1 MKKFFTHT
9 DRVVPVHHPRV
20 LVETAVSQGANRD
33 ALLENVGISWD
44 TLAIPEARISY
55 VQFGVLAS
63 NALRLTNNPALGLD
77 FGRNLHLSHMGVLG
91 LALMSSETIGA
102 ALAVGLRYY
111 RFLAPAWDLRLQTD
125 DRRALLTAHEAI
137 PNNPLRVFS
146 TEALVGAIAGQG
158 SYLLGRKLPV
168 VELRLSYSK
177 PDHFAA
183 YAELDM
189 PIVFDHELTQAEFDS
204 DVLAEP
210 IAGADPATA
219 RLAERYCADEA
230 SANAWVDGLVT
241 QVRRL
246 LASRRGR
253 YPDLEEVARVLQ
265 TSTRSLRRGLHG
277 MGTSYQELLD
287 EARRARAEAWVRST
301 ELTAQQIAGQ
311 LGFSDVRSFR
321 RAFKRWTGVTPNVY
335 RDEAEKA

>member
-20 LVETAVSQGANRD
+20 LVETAVSQGADRD

-55 VQFGVLAS
+55 VQFGQLAS

-77 FGRNLHLSHMGVLG
+77 FGRNLHVSHMGVLG

-102 ALAVGLRYY
+102 ALEVGLRYY
-111 RFLAPAWDLRLQTD
+111 RFLAPAWELRLEID
-125 DRRALLTAHEAI
+125 EHRALLTARDAI
-137 PNNPLRVFS
+137 PNNPLRVFA
-146 TEALVGAIAGQG
+146 TEALVTAIAGQG

-168 VELRLSYSK
+168 VELRLNYSK
-177 PDHFAA
+177 PEHFAR
-183 YAELDM
+183 YADLDM
-189 PIVFDHELTQAEFDS
+189 PIVFDREVTQSEFDRA
-204 DVLAEP
+204 VLDEP

-219 RLAERYCADEA
+219 RLAERYCADE
-230 SANAWVDGLVT
+230 ANAWVDGLVT

-265 TSTRSLRRGLHG
+265 TSTRSLRRGLQG

-321 RAFKRWTGVTPNVY
+321 RAFKRWTGVTPNVF

>member
-20 LVETAVSQGANRD
+20 LVETAVSQGADRES
-33 ALLENVGISWD
+33 LLENVGITWD

-55 VQFGVLAS
+55 VQFGVLTG
-63 NALRLTNNPALGLD
+63 NALKLTNNPALGLD

-102 ALAVGLRYY
+102 ALEVGLRYY
-111 RFLAPAWDLRLQTD
+111 RFLAPAWDLRLETI
-125 DRRALLTAHEAI
+125 DRRGLLTAREAI
-137 PNNPLRVFS
+137 PYNPFRVFA

-158 SYLLGRKLPV
+158 SFLLGRKLPV
-168 VELRLSYSK
+168 VELRLNYAK
-177 PDHFAA
+177 PDHYER

-189 PIVFDHELTQAEFDS
+189 PIAFDHELTQAEFDAA
-204 DVLAEP
+204 VLAEP

-230 SANAWVDGLVT
+230 SANAWMDGLVT

-246 LASRRGR
+246 LGSRLGS
-253 YPDLEEVARVLQ
+253 YPDLEEVARMLQ
-265 TSTRSLRRGLHG
+265 TSTRSLRRGLHS
-277 MGTSYQELLD
+277 MGTSYQGLLD

-301 ELTAQQIAGQ
+301 EMTSQQIAGQ

-321 RAFKRWTGVTPNVY
+321 RAFKRWTGVTPNAY
-335 RDEAEKA
+335 RDETEKA